1 MIQHTSNPFKTE
13 HISKEVK
20 KIIGN
25 INITKNIFRIYT
37 FNSIM
42 CGYFCIGFTDF
53 MLEGKSLLGDI
64 NLFSPNEY
72 EKKNDQRIL
81 KYFQ

>member
-1 MIQHTSNPFKTE
+1 MMQHTSNPFETE